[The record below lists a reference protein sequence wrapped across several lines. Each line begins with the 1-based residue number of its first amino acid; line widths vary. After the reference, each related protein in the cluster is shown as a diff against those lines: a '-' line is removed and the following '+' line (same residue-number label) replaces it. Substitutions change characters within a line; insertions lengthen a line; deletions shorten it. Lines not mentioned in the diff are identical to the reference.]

1 MPSIRILVVED
12 NSIVGEDIV
21 LSLKDLG
28 YDVVDRVKTGEAAI
42 QAAQAHRPDLVLMDI
57 NLKGQTDGIQ
67 AAEKIN
73 ALFPTPVIYLTAYSD
88 SRTFDRAKQTRP
100 AAYLVKPFVEKD
112 LRISIELAIH
122 NFSATP
128 EQKDTT
134 KSSGEGVVRDAIF
147 LKIKGKFI
155 KITVSET
162 KLIQAE
168 GSYCSVHTDTQK
180 HLLTMNLRA
189 FEMQV
194 RHPDLVRV
202 SRSFIVNTSRVDSF
216 ERDCLQIG
224 DMQVSISKDYQEDFM
239 KRFLTT

>member
-122 NFSATP
+122 NFSAVP
-128 EQKDTT
+128 EQRDTT
-134 KSSGEGVVRDAIF
+134 KGAGEGVARDEVDDRR
-147 LKIKGKFI
+147 GK
-155 KITVSET
+155 
-162 KLIQAE
+162 Q
-168 GSYCSVHTDTQK
+168 
-180 HLLTMNLRA
+180 
-189 FEMQV
+189 
-194 RHPDLVRV
+194 
-202 SRSFIVNTSRVDSF
+202 RVDLLSRLNSVRLPF
-216 ERDCLQIG
+216 
-224 DMQVSISKDYQEDFM
+224 QVNVHQDQVGPMYLGRLNCRLPGLHPVNNIIAEVPQRQNNILADD
-239 KRFLTT
+239 